1 MANTIVDHNMK
12 KIRQYIDKDG
22 NILDSPKG
30 KIIKQKD
37 TFNINDIPKEEAK
50 EIKSVNVE
58 APKSSLEEKIQNK
71 INSKI
76 ESIIDKKIDDI
87 LSKML

>member
-1 MANTIVDHNMK
+1 MK
-12 KIRQYIDKDG
+12 KVRQYIDKDG
-22 NILDSPKG
+22 NTLDSPKG
-30 KIIKQKD
+30 KVIKQKE
-37 TFNINDIPKEEAK
+37 TFNINDIPKEE
-50 EIKSVNVE
+50 IK
-58 APKSSLEEKIQNK
+58 ADLPKTSLEEKIQNK

>member
-1 MANTIVDHNMK
+1 MANTKVSPNMK

-30 KIIKQKD
+30 QIIKQKE
-37 TFNINDIPKEEAK
+37 TFNINDIPKEEVK
-50 EIKSVNVE
+50 TE
-58 APKSSLEEKIQNK
+58 APKSSLEEKIQGK

>member
-1 MANTIVDHNMK
+1 MANTIVDPNMK

-30 KIIKQKD
+30 KIIKQKE
-37 TFNINDIPKEEAK
+37 TFNINDIPKE